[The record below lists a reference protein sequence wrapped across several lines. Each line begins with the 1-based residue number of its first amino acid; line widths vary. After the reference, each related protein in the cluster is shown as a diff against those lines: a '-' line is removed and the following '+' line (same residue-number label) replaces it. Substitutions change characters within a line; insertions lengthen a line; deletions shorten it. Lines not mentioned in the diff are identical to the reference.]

1 MLIALTGTPGT
12 GKSSVAELLRRKG
25 YRVASVVELAK
36 KYDCVIDEEDGE
48 FVIDIEKLAARI
60 EDFDGVVEGHLS
72 NLLKPDLAIVLR
84 CNPAVLKERLR
95 ERKWSE
101 EKLMENV
108 EAELLDVIL
117 VEALEQAGE
126 VYEIDTT
133 EMSVDE
139 VADAVD
145 SIIKGDEEVRKRYK
159 PGRIDWLSELEDRLD
174 ELVRKV

>member
-12 GKSSVAELLRRKG
+12 GKSSVAERLRRGG

-48 FVIDIEKLAARI
+48 LVIDVENLANI
-60 EDFDGVVEGHLS
+60 IDFDGVVEGHLS
-72 NLLKPDLAIVLR
+72 HLLKPDLTIVLR
-84 CNPAVLKERLR
+84 CNPAVLKERLS
-95 ERKWSE
+95 ERNWSE

-159 PGRIDWLSELEDRLD
+159 PGRIAWLSELEDRLD
-174 ELVRKV
+174 EFVRKV

>member
-36 KYDCVIDEEDGE
+36 KYDCIIDEEDGE
-48 FVIDIEKLAARI
+48 LVIDVENLANVI
-60 EDFDGVVEGHLS
+60 DFDGVVEGHLS
-72 NLLKPDLAIVLR
+72 HLLKPDLAIVLR

-117 VEALEQAGE
+117 VEALEQTGE

-139 VADAVD
+139 VADVVD
-145 SIIKGDEEVRKRYK
+145 GIIKGVEEVRKRYK
-159 PGRIDWLSELEDRLD
+159 PGRIDWLFELEDRLD
-174 ELVRKV
+174 EFVRKV

>member
-12 GKSSVAELLRRKG
+12 GKSSVAELLRRRG

-36 KYDCVIDEEDGE
+36 KYDCVIDEENGE
-48 FVIDIEKLAARI
+48 LVIDVEKLADRI
-60 EDFDGVVEGHLS
+60 DFDGIVEGHLS
-72 NLLKPDLAIVLR
+72 HLLKPDLAIVLR
-84 CNPAVLKERLR
+84 CNPAALKERLM

-117 VEALEQAGE
+117 VEALEHAGE

-139 VADAVD
+139 VADVVD
-145 SIIKGDEEVRKRYK
+145 GIIKGDEEVRKRYK

-174 ELVRKV
+174 EFVRKV